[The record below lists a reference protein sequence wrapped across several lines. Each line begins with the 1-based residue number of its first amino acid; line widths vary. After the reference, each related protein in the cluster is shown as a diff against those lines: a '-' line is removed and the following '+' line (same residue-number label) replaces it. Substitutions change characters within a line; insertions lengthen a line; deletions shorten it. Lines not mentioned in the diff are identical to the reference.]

1 MYKNAGIGQPIKP
14 PMLTVSVGEVE
25 GGNNF
30 LIECILQLT
39 IGCIIVFLHNS
50 PFLPIRT
57 ILHPP
62 VPSETAVR
70 TSSLHRLPGGAV
82 RRES

>member
-1 MYKNAGIGQPIKP
+1 MYQNAGIGQPIKP
-14 PMLTVSVGEVE
+14 PMLTVSVEEVE
-25 GGNNF
+25 DGNNF
-30 LIECILQLT
+30 LIECLLQLM

-57 ILHPP
+57 ILRPP
-62 VPSETAVR
+62 VPSKTVVC